1 METINRQTEV
11 DGDPATDSIIRHKAR
26 SLEARYGPA
35 YIDRQ
40 DLEQDLRLALIRAQ
54 PKLDPTRG
62 APGAFARSVIERQA
76 ASLARHHAARK
87 RNGRGV
93 LSLNVDVPVQDDGRV
108 ELAATISERE
118 QQQRLGIRR
127 LGGIEESDLA
137 HDIAV
142 LLARIPREDRELIR
156 ALKWRTVADIA
167 RSTGVP
173 RTTIQSRVQKYRQ
186 LFEDADL
193 REYLR

>member
-1 METINRQTEV
+1 METYNRQTEV
-11 DGDPATDSIIRHKAR
+11 DGDPATDSLIRHKAR

-40 DLEQDLRLALIRAQ
+40 DLEQDLRLALLRAQ
-54 PKLDPTRG
+54 PKLDPSRG

-76 ASLARHHAARK
+76 ASLARHHAAQK

-93 LSLNVDVPVQDDGRV
+93 LSLNVDVPVQDEGRV
-108 ELAATISERE
+108 ELAATISDRE
-118 QQQRLGIRR
+118 QQRR
-127 LGGIEESDLA
+127 LGTRKLGDFEHSELA
-137 HDIAV
+137 HDLDVV
-142 LLARIPREDRELIR
+142 LQRIPHEDRELIR

-167 RSTGVP
+167 RATGAP
-173 RTTIQSRVQKYRQ
+173 RTTIQSRIQKYRE
-186 LFEDADL
+186 LFEDASL